1 MQTKY
6 TPDLILDDR
15 AGRCICSSFSGGRAR
30 GPGVGEEHPPGTTCS
45 AAAAAPSGPRGP
57 TPAPRRGP
65 AGLPAPRMAGV
76 ADEGAERHVLGIDQ
90 LHGHVLVQDV
100 AEALEEAVHRPDPVA
115 LESAPGL
122 AYLAVFVGRV
132 GHFRQELVTARSHLA
147 PEGEAWGQEL
157 ASQSVANCPVF
168 GNLLAV
174 RVPEPVVARRHHAC

>member
-6 TPDLILDDR
+6 KPALILDDR
-15 AGRCICSSFSGGRAR
+15 AGRCIGSSFSGGRAR

-45 AAAAAPSGPRGP
+45 AAAPSGPRGP
-57 TPAPRRGP
+57 TPAPRRRP

-132 GHFRQELVTARSHLA
+132 GHFRQELVSARAHLA
-147 PEGEAWGQEL
+147 PESEAQGQEL
-157 ASQSVANCPVF
+157 ASLSVANWPVF

-174 RVPEPVVARRHHAC
+174 RVP